1 MLFVLSNLYMNNV
14 SNDIARIHYQT
25 AHSIQ
30 TPLNLGGV
38 GGRVILE
45 NCQTGGGEEKIEIS
59 EGRLTGS
66 RGM

>member
-45 NCQTGGGEEKIEIS
+45 NCQTGG
-59 EGRLTGS
+59 EGRKKLKFQ
-66 RGM
+66 RGD

>member
-1 MLFVLSNLYMNNV
+1 MLFVLSNLHMNNL

-38 GGRVILE
+38 GGWVILE
-45 NCQTGGGEEKIEIS
+45 NRQTGGEEK
-59 EGRLTGS
+59 LKFH
-66 RGM
+66 RGE